1 MPWTG
6 LRRLVSW
13 HIDSTV
19 LIFESSRLWLK
30 KKHRNKRR
38 IMGRIQVFLLLTLF
52 LFYFKSG
59 SRKEEQEMRVYSH
72 DRENLWKD
80 DASFGQVLVQNPL
93 VKVVS
98 SVFDLCGLEKKKV
111 H

>member
-1 MPWTG
+1 
-6 LRRLVSW
+6 
-13 HIDSTV
+13 
-19 LIFESSRLWLK
+19 
-30 KKHRNKRR
+30 
-38 IMGRIQVFLLLTLF
+38 MGCIQVFLLLTLF

-111 H
+111 HWQNLR